1 MRETFLLLVSIL
13 FTRLLAFPQYAT
25 LQVRLHVET
34 ASESYPDFYYVFNDT
49 VIYQFTND
57 STGNYGVSVA
67 KQFDKDVAWIAIT
80 DHQNLE
86 KLTTVS
92 QLDNDKVLY
101 FGDCVISITSCK
113 RYHDEDF
120 KSLENCFFPTNRL
133 MRRFGLESQSSEQKE
148 LDSLCAVL
156 DRINDSIKELLDVII
171 VAETREDS
179 LFCSSFIPEYEYLGT
194 YSSKPTCCFCYP
206 TISGA
211 GRSLEEIETDVC
223 SLYKLLKK
231 QSYYDAVDLG
241 SIQLVVD
248 EEGRPR
254 GLWIDILKSQ
264 KDMVVSC
271 ALVLLKYLKNEDFN
285 PSIDYD
291 TGMPVPDFV
300 SFPLR
305 NCK

>member
-13 FTRLLAFPQYAT
+13 FTRLLAFPQYAS

-34 ASESYPDFYYVFNDT
+34 TDESYPDFYYLIDET
-49 VIYQFTND
+49 VVYQFTND
-57 STGNYGVSVA
+57 SAGNYEVNVA
-67 KQFDKDVAWIAIT
+67 KQFDKDDAWIAIK
-80 DHQNLE
+80 DNQNLE
-86 KLTTVS
+86 KLTTIS
-92 QLDNDKVLY
+92 KLDKDQVMY
-101 FGDCVISITSCK
+101 FGDRIISLTLCN

-120 KSLENCFFPTNRL
+120 KLPENCFFPTNRFMERSDFETKL
-133 MRRFGLESQSSEQKE
+133 LNQKE

-156 DRINDSIKELLDVII
+156 DRINDSLKELLDVII

-231 QSYYDAVDLG
+231 QAYYDAVDLG